1 MHTQEKKIS
10 FEEAKILIREQ
21 FLENIRLQ
29 LRSDVPIGVSLSGG
43 IDSSAI
49 ACAIRYIE
57 PEAEINTFSFIEK
70 DSPSE
75 EKWVDKINRT
85 IRAKSKK
92 VSADGEDLFKDLD
105 DLIIAQGELF
115 QSTSMYA
122 TSSLQTDK

>member
-1 MHTQEKKIS
+1 M
-10 FEEAKILIREQ
+10 
-21 FLENIRLQ
+21 ENIRLQ

-49 ACAIRYIE
+49 TCAIRYIE

-70 DSPSE
+70 DSPISE

-92 VSADGEDLFKDLD
+92 VSADGERSIQRFR
-105 DLIIAQGELF
+105 
-115 QSTSMYA
+115 
-122 TSSLQTDK
+122 